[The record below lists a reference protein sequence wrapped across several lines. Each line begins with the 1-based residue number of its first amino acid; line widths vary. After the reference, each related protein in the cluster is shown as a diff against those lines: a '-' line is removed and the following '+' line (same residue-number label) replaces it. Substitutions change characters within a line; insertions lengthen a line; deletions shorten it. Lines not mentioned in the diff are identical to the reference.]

1 MTEKRAEE
9 PALQQVT
16 GALKE
21 LGATICAITPRPAQ
35 CAWSIRL
42 HEKGGKLHTMPCH
55 HALAEALGVEPDEL
69 LKRGAA

>member
-35 CAWSIRL
+35 CRL
-42 HEKGGKLHTMPCH
+42 VDPV
-55 HALAEALGVEPDEL
+55 A
-69 LKRGAA
+69 